1 MRALLI
7 LLLAF
12 AAGPALARQA
22 SVPETPVVTAPLAA
36 APAPAVPVV
45 QASPA
50 DPGVMSATDAVDPL
64 ADLIAKSGPQTTDEE
79 GPAADAPLP
88 PHKPTIL
95 PIPPPEPPAGP
106 SASGTPSGGAMPLA
120 EVYDLRIK
128 SSIVAAQ
135 GLQGPLD
142 GGWSVSGPDGTAL
155 YALQIADP
163 VGGEA
168 PPEGA
173 WRDPRRNGAVGATG
187 LIDAIDRAGEGFQAR
202 FSPRA
207 GQSAVLSLSP
217 RGDGT
222 WTGRLSDGGVETA
235 VVARRVAQAVLPPGY
250 AAQGRGPV
258 VWPRPAAPRLVA
270 AAPAKTPACATRGKK
285 GKALKAAK
293 ARCAAAVRKGGKGK
307 GAAVKGKRGA
317 KGKETARGGK
327 ASKRK
332 KRR

>member
-12 AAGPALARQA
+12 ATTPALARQA
-22 SVPETPVVTAPLAA
+22 PAQDVPVVAAPPASQPAPAAVPVIQA
-36 APAPAVPVV
+36 APAP
-45 QASPA
+45 
-50 DPGVMSATDAVDPL
+50 DGVMSATDAVDPL

-79 GPAADAPLP
+79 ESAAPPP

-95 PIPPPEPPAGP
+95 PIPAPEPPAAVPGP
-106 SASGTPSGGAMPLA
+106 RTAPAGPMPLA

-142 GGWSVSGPDGTAL
+142 GGWSVVGPDGTAL
-155 YALQIADP
+155 YVLQIADP
-163 VGGEA
+163 VGGYG

-173 WRDPRRNGAVGATG
+173 WRDPRRSGTVGATG
-187 LIDAIDRAGEGFQAR
+187 LIESIDRAGDAFQAR
-202 FSPRA
+202 FSPRS
-207 GQSAVLSLSP
+207 GQQAILDLRP

-222 WTGRLSDGGVETA
+222 WAGQLSENGAATA

-250 AAQGRGPV
+250 VAQGRGPV

-270 AAPAKTPACATRGKK
+270 ASPAKAPACATRGKT
-285 GKALKAAK
+285 GRALKAAK
-293 ARCAAAVRKGGKGK
+293 ARCAAVARKGGKAK
-307 GAAVKGKRGA
+307 GAAVKGKKGG
-317 KGKETARGGK
+317 KGKAV
-327 ASKRK
+327 KRK